1 LVSNTKLERKQKI
14 LIAAKKVITEH
25 GSAGLNMK
33 ELAQIAEVPRASLY
47 RTYAS
52 KEHIISDI
60 TLEWGLSLVERLQTA
75 VPKGKTNGAKIKGIF
90 KSILEE
96 AESNPLLI
104 SAVLENL
111 LSADDTTRNMQVKFE
126 ELLPALLA
134 SVINYQSIPEA
145 KKVMDAFLR
154 LLLAN
159 LLMLSSGR
167 SSLKESL
174 SHMIFSAEKLTGMEY
189 WNQPNPTT
197 RTLTDII

>member
-1 LVSNTKLERKQKI
+1 MVSNTKLERKQKI
-14 LIAAKKVITEH
+14 LIAARKVITEH

-47 RTYAS
+47 RTYTS

-60 TLEWGLSLVERLQTA
+60 TLEWGLSLVERLQTTA
-75 VPKGKTNGAKIKGIF
+75 PKGKTNGAKIKGIF
-90 KSILEE
+90 KSILQE

-126 ELLPALLA
+126 DLLPALLA
-134 SVINYQSIPEA
+134 SVIDYQSIPEA

-189 WNQPNPTT
+189 WNS
-197 RTLTDII
+197 

>member
-1 LVSNTKLERKQKI
+1 MTPETKLERKQKI
-14 LIAAKKVITEH
+14 LATARKVISKH
-25 GSAGLNMK
+25 GGAGLNMK
-33 ELAQIAEVPRASLY
+33 ELAKVAEVPRASLY

-60 TLEWGLSLVERLQTA
+60 TLDWGLSLVKRLQTKT
-75 VPKGKTNGAKIKGIF
+75 PKGKTNGAKIKSVF
-90 KSILEE
+90 KSILQE

-104 SAVLENL
+104 GAVLENL
-111 LSADDTTRNMQVKFE
+111 LSADDTTRNMQIKFE

-134 SVINYQSIPEA
+134 SAIDYQSIPDAE
-145 KKVMDAFLR
+145 KVMDAFLR

-174 SHMIFSAEKLTGMEY
+174 SHMIFAAEKLTGQEY
-189 WNQPNPTT
+189 WDN
-197 RTLTDII
+197 

>member
-1 LVSNTKLERKQKI
+1 MTQDSKLERKHKI
-14 LIAAKKVITEH
+14 LVAARKVISEY
-25 GSAGLNMK
+25 GGASLNMK

-47 RTYAS
+47 RVYAS

-60 TLEWGLSLVERLQTA
+60 TLDWGLSLVKRLQTKK
-75 VPKGKTNGAKIKGIF
+75 PKGKTNGAKIKHVF
-90 KSILEE
+90 KNILQE
-96 AESNPLLI
+96 AENNPLLI
-104 SAVLENL
+104 GAVLENL

-134 SVINYQSIPEA
+134 PAIDYQSIPDA
-145 KKVMDAFLR
+145 KKVMDTLLR

-174 SHMIFSAEKLTGMEY
+174 SHMIFAAEKLTGLEY
-189 WNQPNPTT
+189 WNN
-197 RTLTDII
+197 